1 VQRGGEP
8 SFNRNIVNVQ
18 ECDTVPTPAIPIL
31 TPHHVSISVPN
42 IDEAIVW
49 YGDILGF
56 VLHSRFEI
64 AEISAQGAFL
74 KCGALWIE
82 LWQIGAGAQVPEIRK
97 NPDTDLSVGG
107 TKHVA
112 FLVPDLQS
120 RLVELERRG
129 VDIAAVQRR
138 PTEPMK
144 VERNPADPNVHA
156 AFAAF
161 IRDPAGTLIELIDQ
175 ASLQALNLA

>member
-1 VQRGGEP
+1 M
-8 SFNRNIVNVQ
+8 
-18 ECDTVPTPAIPIL
+18 
-31 TPHHVSISVPN
+31 
-42 IDEAIVW
+42 
-49 YGDILGF
+49 
-56 VLHSRFEI
+56 LHSRFEI

-82 LWQIGAGAQVPEIRK
+82 LWQIGAGARVPEIRK
-97 NPDTDLSVGG
+97 NPDTDLTVGG

-120 RLVELERRG
+120 HLAELLRRG
-129 VDIAAVQRR
+129 VDIAAVQRH

-144 VERNPADPNVHA
+144 IERDPTDPNVRA

-161 IRDPAGTLIELIDQ
+161 IRDPGGTLIELIDQ
-175 ASLQALNLA
+175 ASLAALKLA